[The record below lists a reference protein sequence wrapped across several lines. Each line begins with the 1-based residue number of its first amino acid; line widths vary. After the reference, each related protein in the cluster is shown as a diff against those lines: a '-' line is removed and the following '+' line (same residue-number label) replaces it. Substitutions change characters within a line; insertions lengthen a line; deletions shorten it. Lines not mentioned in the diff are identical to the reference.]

1 MQYWVRWRIDR
12 LGLNRVPALVAPAL
26 LGLTSGTLRCLLPSQ
41 ILSPVIVVNKEVI
54 PLQIVISA
62 VEKVNKVLRWKVYQE
77 AFAA

>member
-1 MQYWVRWRIDR
+1 M
-12 LGLNRVPALVAPAL
+12 APAL
-26 LGLTSGTLRCLLPSQ
+26 LRLASGSLRGLLPSQ

-62 VEKVNKVLRWKVYQE
+62 VEKVNKMLRWKVYQA